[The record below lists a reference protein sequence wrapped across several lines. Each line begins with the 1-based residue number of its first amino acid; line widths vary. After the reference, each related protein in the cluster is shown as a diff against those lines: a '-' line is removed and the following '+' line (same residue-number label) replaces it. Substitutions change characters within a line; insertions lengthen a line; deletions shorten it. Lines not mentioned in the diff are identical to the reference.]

1 MTSFHFIRPKY
12 FFMSTAKLIAASFI
26 GVLFLA
32 SCSNNSSTEKTTGSG
47 IKEENI
53 SYDADSAHMTGFVA
67 WDSGSTV
74 KRPVVLIVHEWWGLN
89 DYVKNRARQIAA
101 LGYLA
106 IAVDMYGDGKI
117 GNNPDEARKLAMPFY
132 EHPEK
137 AKARFDAALAK
148 IKTNALADTGQVA
161 AMGYCFGGAIV
172 LNMAR
177 MGERLKGVVSF
188 HGNLAGVPA
197 DKNLLMAKILICHG
211 DSDSFVNPEVPGFK
225 KQMDSIGAD
234 YTFKTYPNATHAFTN
249 PDATMLGEK
258 FKMPIRYNAAAD
270 TASWKD
276 MREFFGKIFK

>member
-1 MTSFHFIRPKY
+1 MRTNRLIPASFIAALF
-12 FFMSTAKLIAASFI
+12 LIAA
-26 GVLFLA
+26 
-32 SCSNNSSTEKTTGSG
+32 CNNSSTEKTAAPG
-47 IKEENI
+47 IKEESM

-67 WDSGSTV
+67 WDSGSTA

-89 DYVKNRARQIAA
+89 EYAKKRARQLAG

-106 IAVDMYGDGKI
+106 IAVDMYGDGKM
-117 GNNPDEARKLAMPFY
+117 GDDPDAAGKLAMPFY
-132 EHPEK
+132 YHPEK

-148 IKTNALADTGQVA
+148 IKTYAQADTSKIA
-161 AMGYCFGGAIV
+161 AMGYCFGGAVV

-188 HGNLAGVPA
+188 HGNLVGTPA
-197 DKNLLMAKILICHG
+197 DKNLLIAKILICHG
-211 DSDSFVNPEVPGFK
+211 DSDSFVNPEVPTFK

-234 YTFKTYPNATHAFTN
+234 YTFRSYPNATHAFTN

-270 TASWKD
+270 SASWKE
-276 MREFFGKIFK
+276 MKEFFEKIFKGN